1 MHHKGTGC
9 ECVNWIHVIQD
20 NDGHNNLLSCCTE
33 NRGFLGNQ
41 DSVFKDVLCC
51 TWLFGLSYIL
61 ESNPQLV
68 FADFLNEKKKVSSR
82 FQSAPFL
89 QPPPAYKADW
99 LNNTGC
105 YQCSNLIRLTRR
117 VWSGHLTACGTNG
130 PQLMIVTGWRIAIQ
144 LWVMTAS
151 LMNNKL

>member
-68 FADFLNEKKKVSSR
+68 FADFLNEKKKLVR
-82 FQSAPFL
+82 
-89 QPPPAYKADW
+89 
-99 LNNTGC
+99 G
-105 YQCSNLIRLTRR
+105 SNPHLSFNCPLPTRQ
-117 VWSGHLTACGTNG
+117 TD
-130 PQLMIVTGWRIAIQ
+130 
-144 LWVMTAS
+144 
-151 LMNNKL
+151 